1 MFDKI
6 KRAVKRGVSN
16 AVDDEVD
23 RQVDRQVDKA
33 TYKVQSEIDESV
45 DGVVDKS
52 YEGVR
57 TSAMRSA
64 KMTKSKTITG
74 SIITDFKK
82 FNDAWEK
89 NAGDPAQSV
98 FYFAIAAYNYSV
110 KDVDIGD
117 AMATVVLSKKHNEK
131 ADFSPSGLKL
141 GPTNRSL
148 FKHMREDPN
157 IAKSYLGANYK
168 NDYKFDE
175 KKLTMLVLTV
185 TSDEKEANV
194 IIQSGGKDFPT
205 PIPLAKNKN
214 GQWKITEFSS
224 FATGVRK
231 ASSVEE
237 DF

>member
-6 KRAVKRGVSN
+6 KRTIKRGINN
-16 AVDDEVD
+16 AVEDEVD

-33 TYKVQSEIDESV
+33 TYKVQSEIDESI
-45 DGVVDKS
+45 DGAVDKS
-52 YEGVR
+52 YEGMKS
-57 TSAMRSA
+57 SAMKGA
-64 KMTKSKTITG
+64 KMAKSKTITG
-74 SIITDFKK
+74 SMITDFNK

-98 FYFAIAAYNYSV
+98 FYFAIATYNYSV
-110 KDVDIGD
+110 KDVEIGD
-117 AMATVVLSKKHNEK
+117 AMATVILSKKHNEK

-148 FKHMREDPN
+148 FKHMRENPN

-194 IIQSGGKDFPT
+194 VIQSGGKDFPT
-205 PIPLAKNKN
+205 PIALAKNKS

-231 ASSVEE
+231 SSSVED